1 MTASR
6 KITEAE
12 TILAKMQKLS
22 NEEFE
27 PELRNFAKTINDVFL
42 HLLDEYNVK
51 FRLGIQH
58 LGLDKFKTTAK
69 KIGNLEAINFLIWYE
84 KEYKKLRNDPVF
96 GQFFEKDHTVE
107 GNKPDIINACSLL
120 LAATKKLAYQSYE
133 NF

>member
-1 MTASR
+1 MTSAR

-12 TILAKMQKLS
+12 NILAEMQKLPDD
-22 NEEFE
+22 EFE
-27 PELRNFAKTINDVFL
+27 SELKNFIKTINDVFL

-69 KIGNLEAINFLIWYE
+69 KMGNLEAINFLIWYE
-84 KEYKKLRNDPVF
+84 KEYRKLRNYPTF
-96 GQFFEKDHTVE
+96 GQFFEREHTVE
-107 GNKPDIINACSLL
+107 GNKSDIIKTCSMLL
-120 LAATKKLAYQSYE
+120 DATKKLTYQSYE